1 MLGRDVELAWSA
13 WTTSLT
19 VSKRSVTL
27 AGVGV
32 VAEAGERLARPRP
45 LVYGFAG
52 FGVLL
57 GALAL
62 ELKAQHIQRIHDLG
76 LQLDEPYS
84 TAGVVLGGLGGFA
97 FLVAGL
103 LAHARR
109 PDNRVGLLM
118 VLVGVGFFAEDVQ
131 LALDGWVHSVGL
143 LLVRAADGF
152 LVHLVLAFPGGRL
165 DTWRLRLIAGLAYA
179 AVFVLTPIRVLFLDT
194 RRRDLPKPNLLMIA
208 DSDRIVHG
216 LDRAYNA
223 IGLAVALAVVAVLVH
238 RWVRAGP
245 PARRVLAPVFVTG
258 ILGAAS
264 TIASPLGRAV
274 PPLAWAPRIAFCLL
288 PLAFL
293 VGIWRVRLGRTAV
306 GTLLAALREPMSAAQ
321 LEAALARALGDPS
334 LRIGYWRPATQT
346 FVDGD
351 GRALPPMTG
360 TGDGV
365 TLVEPGGR
373 RVAVLVHDP
382 ALREDGH
389 VLAAVTAAAELAL
402 ENQRLTAEVRAQL
415 AEVRDLAGRLV
426 TAGDAER
433 RRLEH
438 DLHDGAQQQLVT
450 AAVALRTAAR
460 RLGGV
465 ADPPTAALLSAG
477 VDGLDAAIDALRE
490 LARGIHPAILTDAGL
505 VPALQALAER
515 TPEPEVRLRAAG
527 VPRLPPAHEATGY
540 FVAAEA
546 LTNTLKHAGAQR
558 ACIAVQYEEGVLR
571 IEVTDDG
578 VGGADIRPGGGLLGL
593 RDRVTALGG
602 EFVLRSDPGHGTS
615 VAASIACRP

>member
-1 MLGRDVELAWSA
+1 MG
-13 WTTSLT
+13 
-19 VSKRSVTL
+19 
-27 AGVGV
+27 AG
-32 VAEAGERLARPRP
+32 AEAGERLAGFRS

-52 FGVLL
+52 FGMLL
-57 GALAL
+57 GVLAL
-62 ELKAQHIQRIHDLG
+62 ELKTQHIQRIQELG
-76 LQLDEPYS
+76 LRLDAGYS
-84 TAGVVLGGLGGFA
+84 PAGVVLGGLGGFA

-143 LLVRAADGF
+143 LFARAADGF

-165 DTWRLRLIAGLAYA
+165 ATRLLRLLAGLAYA
-179 AVFVLTPIRVLFLDT
+179 AVFVLTPIRALFLDT
-194 RRRDLPKPNLLMIA
+194 RRRHLPKPNVLMIA
-208 DSDRIVHG
+208 DSDRIAHG
-216 LDRAYNA
+216 LGAVFDA
-223 IGLAVALAVVAVLVH
+223 IGVVVALAVVAVLVR
-238 RWVRAGP
+238 RWMRAGP
-245 PARRVLAPVFVTG
+245 PGRRVLAPVFVTG
-258 ILGAAS
+258 ILGAAG
-264 TIASPLGRAV
+264 TVASPFGPAV
-274 PPLAWAPRIAFCLL
+274 PPLAWLPRIAFCLL

-321 LEAALARALGDPS
+321 LEAALGRSLGDPS
-334 LRIGYWRPATQT
+334 LRIGYWRPAAQA

-351 GRALPPMTG
+351 GRALPAVTG

-389 VLAAVTAAAELAL
+389 VLAAATAAAELAL

-415 AEVRDLAGRLV
+415 AEVCDLAGRLV

-433 RRLEH
+433 RRLER

-450 AAVALRTAAR
+450 AALALRTAVR
-460 RLGGV
+460 RLAGV
-465 ADPPTAALLSAG
+465 ADPQTVALLSAS
-477 VDGLDAAIDALRE
+477 VDGLDVAIGALRE

-505 VPALQALAER
+505 VPALRALAER
-515 TPEPEVRLRAAG
+515 THEPEVRLRAAG
-527 VPRLPPAHEATGY
+527 VPRLPPAYEATGY
-540 FVAAEA
+540 FIAAEA
-546 LTNTLKHAGAQR
+546 LTNTLKHAGAR
-558 ACIAVQYEEGVLR
+558 LVCITVEYEEGVLR

-578 VGGADIRPGGGLLGL
+578 VGGAGIRPGGGLLGL
-593 RDRVTALGG
+593 RDRVMALGG
-602 EFVLRSDPGHGTS
+602 EFVLRSDPGQGTS
-615 VAASIACRP
+615 VSAAIACRP

>member
-1 MLGRDVELAWSA
+1 M
-13 WTTSLT
+13 
-19 VSKRSVTL
+19 
-27 AGVGV
+27 GV
-32 VAEAGERLARPRP
+32 VAEARARLAWPRP

-62 ELKAQHIQRIHDLG
+62 QLKAQHIQRIHDLG
-76 LQLDEPYS
+76 LRLDGSYS
-84 TAGVVLGGLGGFA
+84 LAGLVLGGLGGFA

-165 DTWRLRLIAGLAYA
+165 ATRPLRLLAGLAYA
-179 AVFVLTPIRVLFLDT
+179 AVFVLIPIRALFLDT
-194 RRRDLPKPNLLMIA
+194 RRRDLPKPNMLMIA

-216 LDRAYNA
+216 LGAVYDA
-223 IGLAVALAVVAVLVH
+223 IGLVVALAVVAVLVH

-245 PARRVLAPVFVTG
+245 PGRRVLAPVFVTG
-258 ILGAAS
+258 VLGAAS
-264 TIASPLGRAV
+264 TIASPLWLE
-274 PPLAWAPRIAFCLL
+274 LAWAPRIVFCLL

-293 VGIWRVRLGRTAV
+293 VGVLRVLLGRTAV

-321 LEAALARALGDPS
+321 LEAALARTLGDPS
-334 LRIGYWRPATQT
+334 LRIGYWRPDAQA

-351 GRALPPMTG
+351 GRALPPITG

-389 VLAAVTAAAELAL
+389 VLAAATAAAELAL

-433 RRLEH
+433 RRLER

-450 AAVALRTAAR
+450 AALALRTAAR
-460 RLGGV
+460 RLGG
-465 ADPPTAALLSAG
+465 AAEPKTAALLSAG
-477 VDGLDAAIDALRE
+477 VDGLDAAIGELRE
-490 LARGIHPAILTDAGL
+490 LARGIHPAILNDAGL

-527 VPRLPPAHEATGY
+527 LPRLPAAHEATGY

-546 LTNTLKHAGAQR
+546 LTNTLKHAGAR
-558 ACIAVQYEEGVLR
+558 RVCIAVEYEEGVLR

-578 VGGADIRPGGGLLGL
+578 VGGAGVRPGGGLLGL
-593 RDRVTALGG
+593 HDRVTALGG

-615 VAASIACRP
+615 VSAAIACRP

>member
-1 MLGRDVELAWSA
+1 M
-13 WTTSLT
+13 
-19 VSKRSVTL
+19 
-27 AGVGV
+27 GV
-32 VAEAGERLARPRP
+32 VAEARARLVWPRP

-62 ELKAQHIQRIHDLG
+62 QLKAQHIQRIHDLG
-76 LQLDEPYS
+76 LRLDGSYS
-84 TAGVVLGGLGGFA
+84 LAGLVLGGLGGFA

-165 DTWRLRLIAGLAYA
+165 ATRPLRLLAGLAYA
-179 AVFVLTPIRVLFLDT
+179 AVFVLIPIRALFLDT
-194 RRRDLPKPNLLMIA
+194 RRRDLPKPNMLMIA

-216 LDRAYNA
+216 LGAVYDA
-223 IGLAVALAVVAVLVH
+223 IGLVVALAVVAVLVH

-245 PARRVLAPVFVTG
+245 PGRRVLAPVFVTG
-258 ILGAAS
+258 VLGAAS
-264 TIASPLGRAV
+264 TIASPLWLE
-274 PPLAWAPRIAFCLL
+274 LAWAPRIVFCLL

-293 VGIWRVRLGRTAV
+293 VGVLRVLLGRTAV

-321 LEAALARALGDPS
+321 LEAALARTLGDPS
-334 LRIGYWRPATQT
+334 LRIGYWRPDAQA

-351 GRALPPMTG
+351 GRALPPITG

-389 VLAAVTAAAELAL
+389 VLAAATAAAELAL

-433 RRLEH
+433 RRLER

-450 AAVALRTAAR
+450 AALALRTAAR
-460 RLGGV
+460 RLGG
-465 ADPPTAALLSAG
+465 AAEPQTAALLSAG
-477 VDGLDAAIDALRE
+477 VDGLDAAIGELRE
-490 LARGIHPAILTDAGL
+490 LARGIHPAILNDAGL

-515 TPEPEVRLRAAG
+515 TPEPEVRLRAVG

-546 LTNTLKHAGAQR
+546 LTNTLKHASAR
-558 ACIAVQYEEGVLR
+558 RVCITVEYEEGVLR

-578 VGGADIRPGGGLLGL
+578 VGGAGVRPGGGLLGL

-602 EFVLRSDPGHGTS
+602 EFVLRSDPGRGTS
-615 VAASIACRP
+615 VSAAIACRP